1 MGRLLKWFSVG
12 ILSLITLLVLG
23 ILALLIFVDLNS
35 LKPNIKSLAAEQ
47 AGLDLRIPG
56 DLSWSFY
63 PYLGIQ
69 LGAIEVRPLQT
80 PEAEPLASMQG
91 AAMGVALLPLF
102 SGEIQVSLI
111 HLIQPQVFLHR
122 DQQGQANWEL
132 IQIPDS
138 GTEDT
143 TDKVTAEV
151 PATETETGSM
161 SLNLAIADLWLDRA
175 KVRVLDEVEN
185 LDLELAD
192 VSFRARDVSLEK
204 AFPIEAAAHL
214 TLAEPATTLQLNL
227 TSRVSLDLINESYLL
242 DQLKLQLEAGYPELL
257 KSPITLDLE
266 GRIAA
271 QMQEGSIHLPLSLS
285 LSKPQWVDDGLPGF
299 AATRIKMDAQL
310 DLLNELY
317 QLKQFELI
325 SGVQLDSNSKMLPLE
340 ITLNAVANLATQQ
353 ASLKQHL
360 LLDQLTQQLHVTAS
374 QLLNT
379 PEFSGQLLVDIPQL
393 RNLLGNLG
401 VDLPEMQD
409 STTLNRLALAIRFA
423 GSEEK
428 IILPELDLT
437 FDSTQF
443 KGQAGVDLD
452 SMALFMRL
460 AGDELDADRY
470 LPPPSEE
477 EELAAVDET
486 TSEDNELLPVELLRE
501 LNLDLGFTLQQFQ
514 ITGLKVQN
522 IDLAVLAKD
531 GLVQLERV
539 NLDLY
544 QGQFRNRASVDV
556 RNEPAKLNFS
566 TRLSDMNLR
575 PLLDDME
582 LESIPLRGKMNLSG
596 DFTTTGTR
604 LSEWLAGSNG
614 KGNLRMVDGAVT
626 GVNLSREVCVAAA
639 SLEGRTS
646 QQNWS
651 PDTEFTNLLADI
663 DLVNGKL
670 NNRDLRIAIKGF
682 EVSGLGHYHLVNEDF
697 LYNLGI
703 RFTADADQHACR
715 ISNNLALV
723 RWPIECKGSLAG
735 ETPEISCRP
744 DTRAVTDLVGGL
756 LRDAA
761 KREAEQLKRQAE
773 ARVQQKA
780 EQLRAQAEQAQA
792 ELEAKARREA
802 EEARSRAE
810 AEARQRA
817 EDEARKQLESQARD
831 RLRSLR

>member
-1 MGRLLKWFSVG
+1 MWQLFKWLFAG
-12 ILSLITLLVLG
+12 LLSLATLVILG
-23 ILALLIFVDLNS
+23 ILALLIFVDVNS
-35 LKPNIKSLAAEQ
+35 LKPSIKNLAAEQ

-56 DLSWSFY
+56 DLNWSFY

-80 PEAEPLASMQG
+80 SDAEPLASMQG
-91 AAMGVALLPLF
+91 AAMGVALLPLL
-102 SGEIQVSLI
+102 SGEIQISLI
-111 HLIQPQVFLHR
+111 HLIQPEVFLHR
-122 DQQGQANWEL
+122 NQQGQANWEL
-132 IQIPDS
+132 VQTPSSDS
-138 GTEDT
+138 ENTSHNEVPTADST
-143 TDKVTAEV
+143 TDTLN
-151 PATETETGSM
+151 
-161 SLNLAIADLWLDRA
+161 LNLAIADLWLDKA
-175 KVRVLDEVEN
+175 KVRLLDEVEN

-192 VSFRARDVSLEK
+192 VSFRAWDVSLEK
-204 AFPIEAAAHL
+204 AFPIEAAARL
-214 TLAEPATTLQLNL
+214 TLAEPATTLQLSL
-227 TSRVSLDLINESYLL
+227 SSRLRLDLINQSYLL
-242 DQLKLQLEAGYPELL
+242 DQLKLQLTAAYAELL

-266 GRIAA
+266 GQVTAR
-271 QMQEGSIHLPLSLS
+271 MQEGSVHLPLYLS
-285 LSKPQWVDDGLPGF
+285 ISSPQWLDQGLPKL
-299 AATRIKMDAQL
+299 AETRIKMDAQL
-310 DLLNELY
+310 DLLKELY

-325 SGVQLDSNSKMLPLE
+325 SGVQVGSGSKIQPLE
-340 ITLNAVANLATQQ
+340 ITLNAVANMVTQQ

-360 LLDQLTQQLHVTAS
+360 LLDQMTQQLHVTAS
-374 QLLNT
+374 QLLEA
-379 PEFSGQLLVDIPQL
+379 PEFSGQLLINIPQL
-393 RNLLGNLG
+393 RDLITNLG
-401 VDLPEMQD
+401 VELPEMQD
-409 STTLNRLALAIRFA
+409 PTTLSRLELATRFA
-423 GSEEK
+423 GSEHK
-428 IILPELDLT
+428 VILPQLDLT

-470 LPPPSEE
+470 LPPPSDKKAG
-477 EELAAVDET
+477 AAVEDSH
-486 TSEDNELLPVELLRE
+486 SEDNELLPIELLRE
-501 LNLDLGFTLQQFQ
+501 LNLDLGFTLQQLQ

-522 IDLAVLAKD
+522 IDLAVVAKD
-531 GLVQLERV
+531 GLIQLERA

-556 RNEPAKLNFS
+556 RNEPAKLNVS
-566 TRLSDMNLR
+566 TRLTDMNLR

-582 LESIPLRGKMNLSG
+582 LESIPLRGKVSLSG

-614 KGNLRMVDGAVT
+614 KGNLRMADGAVT

-651 PDTEFTNLLADI
+651 PDTEFTHLLADI
-663 DLVNGKL
+663 DLVDGEL

-703 RFTADADQHACR
+703 RFTADVDQQACR

-723 RWPIECKGSLAG
+723 RWPVECQGSLAG
-735 ETPEISCRP
+735 ETPTIRCRA

-761 KREAEQLKRQAE
+761 KREADQA
-773 ARVQQKA
+773 R
-780 EQLRAQAEQAQA
+780 A
-792 ELEAKARREA
+792 ELEAKARL
-802 EEARSRAE
+802 E
-810 AEARQRA
+810 AEAAKQRA
-817 EDEARKQLESQARD
+817 EEETRRRIEQEARD
-831 RLRSLR
+831 RLRSLSR